1 MEVTGRLL
9 ILFGMTKEPE
19 ACGLEPVMVMLF
31 PLVMYDNSAYR
42 KVEEKRRRKSR
53 QAVEFRGMGKR
64 KEKIVFISP
73 DNRRMGRGGGQQF
86 FE

>member
-31 PLVMYDNSAYR
+31 PLVMYDNCAYTE
-42 KVEEKRRRKSR
+42 VEEKRRRKSR

-64 KEKIVFISP
+64 KEKIVFISFH
-73 DNRRMGRGGGQQF
+73 NRRMGGGGVNSF
-86 FE
+86 